1 MSKDD
6 SATRLARARAAL
18 ASVHQKVGVDRV
30 PDEAPALPL
39 AEALETLLP
48 QGLRRGQVVSVE
60 GATSLMLALGAAAS
74 AAGSWT
80 AIVGLPRVGVVAAAR
95 RGIELSR
102 LALMPNPGVQA
113 AQVVG
118 ACVDG
123 MDVVMLGPRLTLSHA
138 DRRRLASRARERGS
152 VLIVAEQW
160 DGANVSLTVEGS
172 RWRGL
177 GSGDGRLR
185 EREMTVV
192 VAGRSAGSGR
202 RVNVTLDVDPGVAW
216 ARPGARTVI
225 DEEVA

>member
-1 MSKDD
+1 MS
-6 SATRLARARAAL
+6 SESTETRLARARAAL
-18 ASVHQKVGVDRV
+18 GAVHQKVGVDRT

-39 AEALETLLP
+39 ADVLSELMP

-60 GATSLMLALGAAAS
+60 GSTSLMLALGSAAS
-74 AAGSWT
+74 ERGSWT

-102 LALMPNPGVQA
+102 LALMPHPGVQA

-123 MDVVMLGPRLTLSHA
+123 MDVVMLGPGLVLSHA
-138 DRRRLASRARERGS
+138 DRRRLATRARERGS
-152 VLIVAEQW
+152 VIIVAEPW
-160 DGANVSLTVEGS
+160 EGAHVALKVES
-172 RWRGL
+172 SHWRGL

-192 VAGRSAGSGR
+192 VAGRSHGSSR
-202 RVNVTLDVDPGVAW
+202 RVVLMLDVDPGVAW
-216 ARPGARTVI
+216 VRPGVRSII

>member
-1 MSKDD
+1 MSNENMQ
-6 SATRLARARAAL
+6 TRLDRARAAL
-18 ASVHQKVGVDRV
+18 GAVHQKVGVDRT

-39 AEALETLLP
+39 ADVLSDLMP

-60 GATSLMLALGAAAS
+60 GSTSLMLALGSAAS
-74 AAGSWT
+74 AQGSWT

-102 LALMPNPGVQA
+102 LALMPHPGVQA

-123 MDVVMLGPRLTLSHA
+123 MDVVMLGPRLALSHA

-152 VLIVAEQW
+152 VLIVAEPW

-192 VAGRSAGSGR
+192 VDGRSQGTRR

-216 ARPGARTVI
+216 ARPGVRTTI